1 MSTAAT
7 QPTTDLD
14 TDISACGRS
23 GAPSGPYHSVTSSP
37 SCRTTYASVKV
48 SASTS
53 PAVPA
58 EPSRRVTGSPSRS
71 RAAAEA
77 GSTRAGPSPLA
88 TREVGRISVTFQNAQ
103 RLNGGSCQL

>member
-37 SCRTTYASVKV
+37 SCSTTYASVKV

-58 EPSRRVTGSPSRS
+58 EPSSRAMGSPDRS
-71 RAAAEA
+71 SAAAEA
-77 GSTRAGPSPLA
+77 GSTRARPLPRA
-88 TREVGRISVTFQNAQ
+88 T
-103 RLNGGSCQL
+103 

>member
-7 QPTTDLD
+7 QPSTDLD

-37 SCRTTYASVKV
+37 SCSTAYASVKV
-48 SASTS
+48 SARTW

-58 EPSRRVTGSPSRS
+58 DPSTRVMVTSDRS
-71 RAAAEA
+71 MAAPEA
-77 GSTRAGPSPLA
+77 GRARAGPPPRA
-88 TREVGRISVTFQNAQ
+88 T
-103 RLNGGSCQL
+103 

>member
-1 MSTAAT
+1 MSAAAT

-37 SCRTTYASVKV
+37 SCSTTYASVKV

-58 EPSRRVTGSPSRS
+58 DPSRRVTGRPNRS
-71 RAAAEA
+71 GPAAEA
-77 GSTRAGPSPLA
+77 GSTRAGPSPRD
-88 TREVGRISVTFQNAQ
+88 T
-103 RLNGGSCQL
+103 